1 MSGHSATRSGEYEI
15 FEGKIVPP
23 LSAAAVDGSGM
34 GEQKIR
40 ISSVKLKPRRYPLSV
55 PLTLSERIPRSPH
68 PLRVAP
74 APQSTVS
81 DNCPTDSSNDLTF
94 IVAGAEET

>member
-1 MSGHSATRSGEYEI
+1 MSGHSASRSGEYEI

-34 GEQKIR
+34 GEQKVR
-40 ISSVKLKPRRYPLSV
+40 ISPVKLEPRRYPFSG
-55 PLTLSERIPRSPH
+55 PLTLSEWIPRSPH
-68 PLRVAP
+68 AVRPAP
-74 APQSTVS
+74 VPQSTVS
-81 DNCPTDSSNDLTF
+81 DNCPTDRRNDGTF

>member
-1 MSGHSATRSGEYEI
+1 MSGHSATRRGEYEI

-34 GEQKIR
+34 GEQKVR
-40 ISSVKLKPRRYPLSV
+40 ISSVKLKRRRYPLSV

-68 PLRVAP
+68 AVRLAP

-81 DNCPTDSSNDLTF
+81 DNCPTDRSNDGTF
-94 IVAGAEET
+94 IRADTEET

>member
-23 LSAAAVDGSGM
+23 LSAAALDGSGM
-34 GEQKIR
+34 GEQKVR

-68 PLRVAP
+68 AVRLAP
-74 APQSTVS
+74 APLSTVS
-81 DNCPTDSSNDLTF
+81 HNCPTDRNDRNF